1 MIIPK
6 DNLGLKELISVMKGE
21 RVKISAYGIKK
32 IKEGRGVLENLLKGN
47 IPIYG
52 VNTGFGA
59 LCDKKIERE
68 DLEKL
73 QKNLILSHSLGS
85 GEIFDKEIIRGAIF
99 LRANTL
105 SKGFSGVRLELV
117 NSLLALLNRD
127 IIPVVYKKGSVGAS
141 GDLLP
146 LAQIGLVL
154 LGKGEVF
161 YKGEREKTAFV
172 LKREGLSPIKL
183 KPKEGLSLING
194 TEISTSYLGFNLH
207 LINKLFPIANL
218 IATLSFYAGKTD
230 PRVLDLRLHRLKPYL
245 GQLKTA
251 RIIKRI
257 LGKSSPP
264 KERVQDPYSLRCI
277 PQVHGAVYEGI
288 RFANEILKKELNAIT
303 DNPLILPSS
312 LVLTGGNFHAQA
324 ISLAGDIL
332 SIVLT
337 TLSLISER
345 RIFYLLSGSP
355 PFLIQEP
362 GKNSGLMMAQVLA
375 ASLTSENK
383 TLSFPA
389 SVTSLPTS
397 LNQEDFVSMS
407 INSLSKM
414 ELIRK
419 NLEMVLAIE
428 GIVSAQGIEVKNL
441 PKKGLIG
448 ALCQKIRHFVPF
460 LKEDQE
466 IGEGIRNLS
475 ENLYTVF
482 ERVRKSLPP

>member
-6 DNLGLKELISVMKGE
+6 DKLSLEEFISVTKGE
-21 RVKISAYGIKK
+21 RIKISKTGIKRV
-32 IKEGRGVLENLLKGN
+32 KEGREALEKLLKEN

-59 LCDKKIERE
+59 LCDKKIENR
-68 DLEKL
+68 DLESL
-73 QKNLILSHSLGS
+73 QKNLILSHALGG
-85 GEIFDKEIIRGAIF
+85 GEIFDKEIVRGAMF

-117 NSLLALLNRD
+117 NFLLELLNRD

-146 LAQIGLVL
+146 LAQIGLTL

-161 YKGEREKTAFV
+161 YKGRREKAAIA
-172 LKREGLSPIKL
+172 LKKEGLAPIKL
-183 KPKEGLSLING
+183 EPKEGLSLING
-194 TEISTSYLGFNLH
+194 TEISTSYLGFNLY
-207 LINKLFPIANL
+207 LINRLFSIANL
-218 IATLSFYAGKTD
+218 IATLSFYAGRGD
-230 PRVLDLRLHRLKPYL
+230 VRVLDLRLHRLKPYS
-245 GQLKTA
+245 GQLKTTRA
-251 RIIKRI
+251 MKRI
-257 LGKSSPP
+257 LGKLSSLSE
-264 KERVQDPYSLRCI
+264 KVQDPYSLRCI

-288 RFANEILKKELNAIT
+288 RFANEILKKELNAVT
-303 DNPLILPSS
+303 DNPLILSS
-312 LVLTGGNFHAQA
+312 SEVLTGGNFHAQA

-345 RIFYLLSGSP
+345 RIFYLLSGP
-355 PFLIQEP
+355 PLFLISDE

-375 ASLTSENK
+375 ASLASENK

-407 INSLSKM
+407 INSLTKM
-414 ELIRK
+414 ETIRK
-419 NLEMVLAIE
+419 NLEMILAIE
-428 GIVSAQGIEVKNL
+428 GVVSAQGIEVKNL
-441 PKKGLIG
+441 PKKGIIG
-448 ALCQKIRHFVPF
+448 SLCRKIREFVPF
-460 LKEDQE
+460 LKEDKE
-466 IGEGIRNLS
+466 IGEGIRKLS
-475 ENLYTVF
+475 ENLYILFKTTY
-482 ERVRKSLPP
+482 